1 VPEDFSLTSAYLG
14 GNVHVVTVRGEL
26 DVATVPALR
35 DELVRIDREG
45 GQDVVVDLLAV
56 PFLDSVAL
64 GLLVEWSK
72 RLQARGGVFRIV
84 CADRR
89 IARIIEITGLG
100 RFLRRHASL
109 REALESTGGLALS
122 SAPVT

>member
-1 VPEDFSLTSAYLG
+1 VPDEFSLTSAYLG
-14 GNVHVVTVRGEL
+14 GNVHVVTVVGEL
-26 DVATVPALR
+26 DCATVPTLR
-35 DELVRIDREG
+35 EELVRIDGEG

-89 IARIIEITGLG
+89 IARIIEITGLE

-109 REALESTGGLALS
+109 REALESTGDLPLS
-122 SAPVT
+122 RAAAT